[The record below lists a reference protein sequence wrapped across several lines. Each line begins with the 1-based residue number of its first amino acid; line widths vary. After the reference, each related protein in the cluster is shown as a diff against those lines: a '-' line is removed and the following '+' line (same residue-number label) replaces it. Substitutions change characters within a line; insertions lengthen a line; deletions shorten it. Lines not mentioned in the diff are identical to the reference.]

1 MTLLYLH
8 DLPVLED
15 MDGRVLWEVVS
26 EELSS
31 KRKVRKVKAF
41 SCRSNI
47 ERQHS
52 KAEQG
57 EIEKRLGD
65 LGYL

>member
-15 MDGRVLWEVVS
+15 MDGRVFREALS

-41 SCRSNI
+41 SPRSNI

-52 KAEQG
+52 KAEQQ
-57 EIEKRLGD
+57 EIEKRLRD
-65 LGYL
+65 